1 MSDFDK
7 IAEKMISRRKILKS
21 GATFGLGSFIST
33 SFVSSGF
40 SMNKGADYA
49 KFKGILSSTSD
60 TITLAEGFNWNLLV
74 SWGDPLWSTEKEFD
88 AVSRGNE
95 SSQRN
100 SFGDN
105 NDGMVLFS
113 KDGKN
118 ILVVNNEYTNLNIM
132 FGNNSSG
139 KPETVDD
146 IYKGMVA
153 HGVSIVEI
161 KKGINKWKIVEDSV
175 LNRRIFPDTLIN
187 ITGPAKGHDL
197 LRTKDDPKGLLTLGT
212 WNNCG
217 SGRTPWGTYLTCE
230 ENFNFYFSSSNKNIN
245 ISPEIKRYGIRV
257 NDRGYNWA
265 KVDERFDIS
274 KIPNE
279 VNRAG
284 YIVEIDPF
292 DPYSNPKKLTAL
304 GRFKHENAE
313 LVMAKNGHIVVYMGD
328 DERGEYLYRYVSNGK
343 YNNDG
348 DASDLLQKGKLYV
361 ARFYEN
367 NIGEWLELSPKTT
380 GMSSLAEICVYTRQA
395 ASLVGATTMDRPE
408 WVAASPVSNEV
419 CCCLTNNRNRGR
431 KPNAGGDNTSIN
443 GPNPRQ
449 NNQYGQIVRW
459 IPQEGDHTGKE
470 FKWDLFVLAGNP
482 IVHSGLKAG
491 SKNINEKNIFNSPDG
506 LCFDSNGYLWIQ
518 TDGKYTNTGD
528 FQGMGNN
535 QMLLGNPNTG
545 EIKRFMV
552 GPKECEVTG
561 ITWSK
566 DKKTIF
572 VGIQHPGEKGNSNFP
587 GVKDSL
593 PRSSVITI
601 QKNDGSVIG

>member
-1 MSDFDK
+1 MSDFNK
-7 IAEKMISRRKILKS
+7 IAEKILSRRKVLKS

-33 SFVSSGF
+33 SFVNSGF
-40 SMNKGADYA
+40 SMNEGADYV
-49 KFKGILSSTSD
+49 KFKEISSSTSD

-88 AVSRGNE
+88 AVTRGDQ

-105 NDGMVLFS
+105 NDGMALFS

-118 ILVVNNEYTNLNIM
+118 ILAVNNEYTNLNIM

-139 KPETVDD
+139 KPETIDD
-146 IYKGMVA
+146 IYKGMAA

-161 KKGINKWKIVEDSV
+161 KKEANKWKIVEDSA

-197 LRTKDDPKGLLTLGT
+197 LKTKDDLKGLLALGT

-245 ISPEIKRYGIRV
+245 ISPEMKRYGIRV

-274 KIPNE
+274 KNPNE
-279 VNRAG
+279 VNKAG
-284 YIVEIDPF
+284 YVVEIDPF
-292 DPYSNPKKLTAL
+292 DPHSNPKKLTAL

-313 LVMAKNGHIVVYMGD
+313 LVISKNGHVVIYMGD
-328 DERGEYLYRYVSNGK
+328 DERGEYLYRYISNGK
-343 YNNDG
+343 YSNDG

-367 NIGEWLELSPKTT
+367 NTGEWLKLSPKTT

-419 CCCLTNNRNRGR
+419 CCCLTNNINRGR
-431 KPNAGGDNTSIN
+431 KPNAGGDNTPIN
-443 GPNPRQ
+443 GPNPREY
-449 NNQYGQIVRW
+449 NQYGQIVRW
-459 IPQEGDHTGKE
+459 IPKGGDHTGKE

-491 SKNINEKNIFNSPDG
+491 SENINEKNIFNSPDG
-506 LCFDSNGYLWIQ
+506 LSFDSNGYLWIQ

-572 VGIQHPGEKGNSNFP
+572 VGIQHPGERGNSNFP
-587 GVKDSL
+587 GGKDSL